1 LTVYYLDQSQIKLS
15 WDTAK
20 PLATKTKPSVQ
31 TQPLDYKLDCYKC
44 ITPNYWIKKMK
55 SSSSMRSK
63 RNAICSDKIRC
74 ESYVKIEPNKEQ
86 SKTSMGQHSVSLTS
100 LDSNT
105 QYLLELYG
113 QHSNGLFKT
122 KTVDILVQTFE
133 DVAAFAIRNL
143 TVLEASDPNGQLLI
157 MWQNPK
163 MVKNATGYEIRYWAK
178 DAQMEYAAQ
187 VFYVKGMCLR
197 MMMMSYLPF

>member
-1 LTVYYLDQSQIKLS
+1 
-15 WDTAK
+15 
-20 PLATKTKPSVQ
+20 
-31 TQPLDYKLDCYKC
+31 
-44 ITPNYWIKKMK
+44 
-55 SSSSMRSK
+55 
-63 RNAICSDKIRC
+63 
-74 ESYVKIEPNKEQ
+74 
-86 SKTSMGQHSVSLTS
+86 MGQHSVSLTS